1 MNWYYAL
8 HGTQLG
14 PASDEQ
20 LAQLVAEG
28 TITASTLVWKDG
40 MGDWQSL
47 SVVRPDLLATVAAPQ
62 VAGMPVLPAQKDVMV
77 QQMRE
82 GVLSTGPGELNYAG
96 FWIRVVAKLIDFLVL
111 GVIFMAIT
119 LLFFADELAKLME
132 FSAKAGAGGEQSPE
146 DMGALVAFQI
156 GSMFFNYTITSIYNG
171 VMVSKWG
178 ATLGKMALGLKVT
191 DAAGNPPSKGKCW
204 GRAFADLIN
213 YMICYIG
220 YIIAAFDEQKR
231 ALHDHICNTRVIK
244 TR

>member
-47 SVVRPDLLATVAAPQ
+47 SAVRPDLLNVAAAPQ
-62 VAGMPVLPAQKDVMV
+62 VAGMPVLPAQKDVFV

-82 GVLSTGPGELNYAG
+82 GVLTSGPGELNYAG
-96 FWIRVVAKLIDFLVL
+96 FWLRLVAKLIDGLIL
-111 GVIFMAIT
+111 GVIFMALS
-119 LLFFADELAKLME
+119 LLFFADDFAKMIE
-132 FSAKAGAGGEQSPE
+132 FSAKAGAGGDQPPE
-146 DMGALVAFQI
+146 DIGAFFAFQI
-156 GSMFFNYTITSIYNG
+156 GATLFQYLATSIYNG

-191 DAAGNPPSKGKCW
+191 DAEGNPLSKGKSW

-213 YMICYIG
+213 NFTCTIG
-220 YIIAAFDEQKR
+220 YVIAAFDEQKR

-244 TR
+244 NR

>member
-1 MNWYYAL
+1 MNWFYAL

-47 SVVRPDLLATVAAPQ
+47 SAVRPDLLTAVAAPQ
-62 VAGMPVLPAQKDVMV
+62 VAGMPVLPAQKDVFV

-82 GVLSTGPGELNYAG
+82 GVLTSGPGELKYAG
-96 FWIRVVAKLIDFLVL
+96 FWIRVVAKLIDGLIL
-111 GVIFMAIT
+111 GVVFYSVMFMA
-119 LLFFADELAKLME
+119 FPDEFTRMIQ
-132 FSAKAGAGGEQSPE
+132 FSTKAGAGADPSIEEMS
-146 DMGALVAFQI
+146 AFFVFQI
-156 GSMFFNYTITSIYNG
+156 GASIFYYLATALYNG

-178 ATLGKMALGLKVT
+178 ASIGKMAVGLTVT
-191 DAAGNPPSKGKCW
+191 DAEGNPLTKGKSW

-213 YMICYIG
+213 HLICYIT
-220 YIIAAFDEQKR
+220 YIIPVFDDQKR

-244 TR
+244 KN